1 MTQQINLFD
10 TRFRKQK
17 PHFSAA
23 TMALALG
30 AVFVLA
36 LVIEQLYAY
45 QNRAMQAT
53 LAQNEKR
60 AAELRDQTLR
70 FYKEFGE
77 QGRSNALSEEVARV
91 DEQLRLRRGLLEGM
105 QGGVG
110 GNVEGFSPYLT
121 ALARRTMNGVWLTG
135 VQIAT
140 PSTASPSGDL
150 VLKGR
155 VLDSALVPAYIRQLN
170 QEPLF
175 RGRSVNELRLA
186 ARLEPPAKSEPAK
199 RYVEFSL
206 QIPLFKGA
214 S

>member
-10 TRFRKQK
+10 ARFRKQK
-17 PHFSAA
+17 PHFSAL

-36 LVIEQLYAY
+36 LVIEQLYAW
-45 QNRAMQAT
+45 QNRVMQAT
-53 LAQNEKR
+53 LAQTEKR
-60 AAELRDQTLR
+60 AGELREQTLR

-77 QGRSNALSEEVARV
+77 QGRSNALAEEIARAE
-91 DEQLRLRRGLLEGM
+91 EQLRVRRGLLAGM

-110 GNVEGFSPYLT
+110 GNAEGFSPYLT
-121 ALARRTMNGVWLTG
+121 ALARQTMNGVWLTG
-135 VQIAT
+135 VEI
-140 PSTASPSGDL
+140 ASPGGDL

-155 VLDSALVPAYIRQLN
+155 VVDSGLVPAYIRQLN
-170 QEPLF
+170 REPLF
-175 RGRSVNELRLA
+175 RGRSVSELRLI
-186 ARLEPPAKSEPAK
+186 ARSEPPAKSEPAK

-206 QIPLFKGA
+206 QIPLGKGA

>member
-10 TRFRKQK
+10 ARFRKQK

-30 AVFVLA
+30 AVFALS
-36 LVIEQLYAY
+36 LVIQQLYAY
-45 QNRAMQAT
+45 QNRGMQAT
-53 LAQNEKR
+53 LAQTER
-60 AAELRDQTLR
+60 RTAELRDQTLR
-70 FYKEFGE
+70 FAKEFGE
-77 QGRSNALSEEVARV
+77 QGRSNVLADEIARV
-91 DEQLRLRRGLLEGM
+91 EEQLRARRGLLAGM

-121 ALARRTMNGVWLTG
+121 ALARQTMTGVWLTG
-135 VQIAT
+135 VEIG
-140 PSTASPSGDL
+140 SPSGDL

-155 VLDSALVPAYIRQLN
+155 VLDGGLVPAYIRQLN
-170 QEPLF
+170 REPLF
-175 RGRSVNELRLA
+175 QGRSVSELRLS
-186 ARLEPPAKSEPAK
+186 AKSEQAK

-206 QIPLFKGA
+206 QIPLGKGA

>member
-10 TRFRKQK
+10 ARFRKQK

-30 AVFVLA
+30 AVFALS
-36 LVIEQLYAY
+36 LVIQQLYAY
-45 QNRAMQAT
+45 QNRGMQAT
-53 LAQNEKR
+53 LVQTDR
-60 AAELRDQTLR
+60 RTAELRDQTLR
-70 FYKEFGE
+70 FAKEFGE
-77 QGRSNALSEEVARV
+77 QGRSNVLADEIARV
-91 DEQLRLRRGLLEGM
+91 EEQLRARRGLLAGM

-121 ALARRTMNGVWLTG
+121 ALARQTMTGVWLTG
-135 VQIAT
+135 VEIG
-140 PSTASPSGDL
+140 SPSGDL

-155 VLDSALVPAYIRQLN
+155 VLDGGLVPAYIRQLN
-170 QEPLF
+170 REPLF
-175 RGRSVNELRLA
+175 QGRSVSELRLS
-186 ARLEPPAKSEPAK
+186 AKSEQAK

-206 QIPLFKGA
+206 QIPLGKGA

>member
-10 TRFRKQK
+10 ARFRKQK

-23 TMALALG
+23 TIALALG

-45 QNRAMQAT
+45 QNRVMQAT

-70 FYKEFGE
+70 FYREFGE
-77 QGRSNALSEEVARV
+77 QGRSNALAEEIARA
-91 DEQLRLRRGLLEGM
+91 DEQLRLRRGLLAGM
-105 QGGVG
+105 QGGVAA
-110 GNVEGFSPYLT
+110 NAEGFSPYLT
-121 ALARRTMNGVWLTG
+121 ALARQTMNGVWLTG
-135 VQIAT
+135 VEIAG
-140 PSTASPSGDL
+140 PSGDL

-155 VLDSALVPAYIRQLN
+155 VVDSGLVPAYIRQLN

-175 RGRSVNELRLA
+175 RGRSVSELRLI
-186 ARLEPPAKSEPAK
+186 ARSEPPAKSEPAK

-206 QIPLFKGA
+206 QIPLGKGA